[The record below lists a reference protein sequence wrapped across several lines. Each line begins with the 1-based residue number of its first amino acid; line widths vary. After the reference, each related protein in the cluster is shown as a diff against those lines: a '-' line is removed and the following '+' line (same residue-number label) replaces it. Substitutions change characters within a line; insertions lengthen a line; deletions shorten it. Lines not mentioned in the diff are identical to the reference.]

1 MSKAPTD
8 EEIDLSCIFLDALVR
23 KACAQAGVPAQ
34 QATVMFDEFTAP
46 KRVALHDSWE
56 AADARWH
63 EIQQRFQHEG
73 WQGPLGR
80 E

>member
-1 MSKAPTD
+1 MFYFFQRGTAYVRCEIRPAGGSGACEIIID
-8 EEIDLSCIFLDALVR
+8 EED
-23 KACAQAGVPAQ
+23 KAERAEQY
-34 QATVMFDEFTAP
+34 
-46 KRVALHDSWE
+46 DSWE

-63 EIQQRFQHEG
+63 EIQERFQHEG